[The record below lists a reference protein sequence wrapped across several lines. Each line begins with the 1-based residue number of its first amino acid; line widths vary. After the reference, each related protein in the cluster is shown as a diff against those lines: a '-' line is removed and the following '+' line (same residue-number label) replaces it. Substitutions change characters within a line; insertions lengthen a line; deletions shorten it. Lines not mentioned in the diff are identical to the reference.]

1 MRKNI
6 NSIEQNNNIN
16 NCKVEK
22 IRNYLYVDHI
32 NFIFRKLHLIWS
44 KIMTLRFVFTWY
56 SHFPSLSSQFLSF
69 TPVKDHTTKQDV

>member
-32 NFIFRKLHLIWS
+32 NFIFRNYI
-44 KIMTLRFVFTWY
+44 
-56 SHFPSLSSQFLSF
+56 
-69 TPVKDHTTKQDV
+69 